1 MKNPITPV
9 GLFHTPENIKELQDI
24 LASYTDLGNSIVAQT
39 AAFMAWNLASK
50 IVEEALVDLHASD
63 DLRELAEL

>member
-1 MKNPITPV
+1 
-9 GLFHTPENIKELQDI
+9 
-24 LASYTDLGNSIVAQT
+24 
-39 AAFMAWNLASK
+39 MAWNLASK